1 MYMKEVIMNV
11 LTVNKK
17 RENSVVY
24 KTMQDRIE
32 HNFLEEY
39 SIGRDRAGYDT
50 KGLEKKGQGITCQHS
65 NFRINI
71 RTHSD
76 DKISF
81 ERRKGA
87 VRVQGAGV
95 CDDLYL
101 EGSYYFWLHWLEHY
115 LIQKMS
121 WQK

>member
-24 KTMQDRIE
+24 RTMQDRTE
-32 HNFLEEY
+32 HHFVEEY
-39 SIGRDRAGYDT
+39 NIGRDRAGYDT
-50 KGLEKKGQGITCQHS
+50 KGLEKKGQDITCQHS

-101 EGSYYFWLHWLEHY
+101 
-115 LIQKMS
+115 
-121 WQK
+121 